1 MSDLGGKQTFGG
13 AVYNN
18 RQRLK
23 TPGMTGFKLNR
34 GPLSIFK
41 LIYLLP
47 FTFTAT
53 HNPFPWMKEARRE
66 NQLSA
71 IVNLTFLAM
80 GLCNLA
86 WVTVGVR
93 AGLLWPTKHWFI
105 LIFFGLATIHFFWL
119 RAERGVQAIHD
130 FDSLDTSAKVALSAA
145 SLLLFG
151 GAWAYFFL
159 VPWTA

>member
-1 MSDLGGKQTFGG
+1 MGGKRTFGG

-18 RQRLK
+18 RRGLK
-23 TPGMTGFKLNR
+23 TPRMAGFKLNR

-53 HNPFPWMKEARRE
+53 HNPAPWMKESHRE

-71 IVNLTFLAM
+71 IVKLALLAM

-93 AGLLWPTKHWFI
+93 AGLPWPTIQPFI
-105 LIFFGLATIHFFWL
+105 WVFFGSAAIHFFWL

-130 FDSLDTSAKVALSAA
+130 FDCLDTSAKVAMSAA

-159 VPWTA
+159 VPWSA